1 MIVER
6 EIPTC
11 QGFSHNSICLHRG
24 YRLRLMRRTGE
35 VSGIRHIHRY
45 GEHNIRPSSSV
56 LEGIHRMP
64 LRLLHKDVE
73 VRIYLGGVSAF
84 CRYLDLSM
92 PPDTSIILGASQRPP
107 TATTQGHAS
116 VWPLRPFAGR
126 GKCLRK
132 YFRKRS
138 EEERYQCDSANF
150 QKHVWLSEIEVKNGE
165 QEGIRT
171 PGLQL
176 RRLLPYPD

>member
-6 EIPTC
+6 EIPIYW
-11 QGFSHNSICLHRG
+11 GFSHIPSVCIGDTGFGLCVVLVKFLESDTFIDTESTPFVFR
-24 YRLRLMRRTGE
+24 RL
-35 VSGIRHIHRY
+35 Y
-45 GEHNIRPSSSV
+45 WK
-56 LEGIHRMP
+56 GIHRMP

-92 PPDTSIILGASQRPP
+92 PPDTSIISWGLTATP

-116 VWPLRPFAGR
+116 VWPSRPSAGR

-132 YFRKRS
+132 HFQKRS